1 MAQPPKKLAGKRR
14 RFVGKSHVSLVFEFL
29 LGANFAQIITMLM
42 YTLGTITYPHPV
54 GVFEDDFLSFLEG
67 VNSDIIFFVSTTFGD
82 FFNEST
88 NISANFDLLI
98 PQSPSSLSAGAD
110 ADAHLILVGRRF
122 CPGHQKQGL
131 VVVIKSIIRM
141 NVQKLKLEGNTM
153 FINHYY
159 IHGNFRGT
167 PSQCHVSTKK

>member
-1 MAQPPKKLAGKRR
+1 M
-14 RFVGKSHVSLVFEFL
+14 
-29 LGANFAQIITMLM
+29 GANFAQIITMLM

-54 GVFEDDFLSFLEG
+54 GVFEDDFPSFLEG
-67 VNSDIIFFVSTTFGD
+67 VNSDITFFVSTTFGD
-82 FFNEST
+82 SFNESA

-141 NVQKLKLEGNTM
+141 NVQKLKLYRREYNVHQSLLYSWEFQGHTIPVPR
-153 FINHYY
+153 FHKEIADKALLKRDYY
-159 IHGNFRGT
+159 DY
-167 PSQCHVSTKK
+167 

>member
-1 MAQPPKKLAGKRR
+1 M
-14 RFVGKSHVSLVFEFL
+14 
-29 LGANFAQIITMLM
+29 GANFAQIITMLM
-42 YTLGTITYPHPV
+42 YTLGTINYPHPV
-54 GVFEDDFLSFLEG
+54 GVFEDDFPSFLEG
-67 VNSDIIFFVSTTFGD
+67 VNSDITFFVSTTFGD
-82 FFNEST
+82 FFNESA

-98 PQSPSSLSAGAD
+98 PQNPSSLSAGAD